1 MAERRQILVIAGPTA
16 SGKTAASLEL
26 ARHRPIEV
34 IIADARQVYRHLDI
48 GTAKPTTQERAVC
61 PHHLVDILEPTE
73 PYSAADYARDARA
86 ALTAIPEG
94 HLPVFVGGSGLY
106 ISAALD
112 GLSQDVVPPEPA
124 MREQLQHELD
134 ERGRDAMWDELHR
147 LDPMAAERYADKN
160 PRRVLRALEVIRITG
175 RPFSSTWD
183 VRKDPYPADVT
194 YLAIDVDRAAL
205 RDRITQR
212 CQQMWEGGLLSE
224 TRRVLEMG
232 ITPTA
237 QSLQTV
243 GYAEAIAVLH
253 GRLSEDE
260 ALQQM
265 VTNTWRYA
273 KRQLTWF
280 RKDERY
286 RWVASATNADMGAA
300 ILQEISLWAKKGT

>member
-1 MAERRQILVIAGPTA
+1 MAERRKILVIAGPTA

-26 ARHRPIEV
+26 AHHRPIEV

-48 GTAKPTTQERAVC
+48 GTAKPTAEERAVC

-86 ALTAIPEG
+86 ALAAIPED

-112 GLSQDVVPPEPA
+112 GLSQDVVPPEQA
-124 MREQLQHELD
+124 VREQLQRELD
-134 ERGRDAMWDELHR
+134 ERGRDAMWEELQR
-147 LDPMAAERYADKN
+147 LDPMAAERYADRN
-160 PRRVLRALEVIRITG
+160 PRRVLRALEVIRISG
-175 RPFSSTWD
+175 RPFSSTWS
-183 VRKDPYPADVT
+183 VRRDPYPADVT
-194 YLAIDVDRAAL
+194 YLAIEMERATL
-205 RDRITQR
+205 RERITERCHGMWSAGLVQETQR
-212 CQQMWEGGLLSE
+212 VIDGGVS
-224 TRRVLEMG
+224 
-232 ITPTA
+232 PTA
-237 QSLQTV
+237 QALQTV

-265 VTNTWRYA
+265 ITNTWRYA

-280 RKDERY
+280 RRDERY
-286 RWVASATNADMGAA
+286 QWISADAVVASFVD
-300 ILQEISLWAKKGT
+300 